1 MFPYIVFIV
10 CVVIFLI
17 VYAMT
22 FLVISDFY
30 LKKRMLQKIE
40 KFESHVAVLEFHMQ
54 KAYDIIYKDR
64 ILIYSLEATRPNDN
78 EFDVISKDFSYL
90 VLKMIGPNLQNEFTE
105 LYGNEETFIFN
116 MVEYFNTKFEND
128 EIYKSSTFDMM
139 NKDDDAKNNI
149 FS

>member
-116 MVEYFNTKFEND
+116 MVEYFNTKFEGD
-128 EIYKSSTFDMM
+128 QIREKA
-139 NKDDDAKNNI
+139 KDNLFNEQEKKL
-149 FS
+149 F